1 MKTPTDYEIELG
13 QINKEICQLEEKIG
27 AGQRDAGTTTRFLY
41 RMFHHASLTGSFAEF
56 EVTEAAI
63 NDAIRRMGPWP
74 DLCLLKANLDFKFH
88 RLAKAKADLAMAP
101 CLADS
106 IQGQQLK
113 ADINFQEG
121 RYLDSKNGYERVIEE
136 NRTWDNLVRLAYFK
150 AKMGEEAG
158 AEQLYAQ
165 AEEEITAKEMRSY
178 AWVELQRGLLDLSHG
193 RYAET
198 EVHYH
203 RAAEAYSGYWLIDEH
218 LAELLGAQGKF
229 DEAVMLYEAVVDRLP
244 KPELQ
249 QAIGELYTLMDKP
262 GQAQPWLDKAL
273 AAYGESVQRGDV
285 HYYHHLAD
293 FYADV
298 RENGTEAVKWARKDL
313 ELRQNFAAEGALA
326 WALYRSGDF
335 AEALDLVE
343 KALSS
348 GVREARL
355 LYHAAM
361 IHLAAGRSEAS
372 KQLLEEAVQI
382 NPHHENFH
390 VHH

>member
-1 MKTPTDYEIELG
+1 MKSLTDYEIELG
-13 QINKEICQLEEKIG
+13 QINEEICELEEKIG
-27 AGQRDAGTTTRFLY
+27 AGQRDAGTTTRWLY
-41 RMFHHASLTGSFAEF
+41 RVFHRASLTGSFAEF
-56 EVTEAAI
+56 EITEAAI
-63 NDAIRRMGPWP
+63 NNAIGRIGPWP

-88 RLAKAKADLAMAP
+88 RVAKAKEDLAMAP

-121 RYLDSKNGYERVIEE
+121 RYLDAKNGYERAIEKS
-136 NRTWDNLVRLAYFK
+136 RTWDNLVRLAYFE
-150 AKMGEEAG
+150 AKMGDEAG
-158 AEQLYAQ
+158 AEQLYAE
-165 AEEEITAKEMRSY
+165 AEEEITVKEMRSY

-198 EVHYH
+198 EAHYH
-203 RAAEAYSGYWLIDEH
+203 RAGETYSGYWLIDEH
-218 LAELLGAQGKF
+218 VAELLGAQGKF
-229 DEAVMLYEAVVDRLP
+229 DEAVMLYEAVVGRLP

-249 QAIGELYTLMDKP
+249 QAIGELYMLMDKP
-262 GQAQPWLDKAL
+262 GQAQAWLDNAL
-273 AAYGESVQRGDV
+273 AAYNESVRRGDV

-293 FYADV
+293 FYADA
-298 RENGTEAVKWARKDL
+298 RENGTEAIRWARKDL
-313 ELRQNFAAEGALA
+313 ELRPNFATEGALA
-326 WALYRSGDF
+326 WALYRNGEF

-348 GVREARL
+348 GIRDARL

-361 IHLAAGRSEAS
+361 IHLAAGQSKAS
-372 KQLLEEAVQI
+372 KQLLAEAVQI
-382 NPHHENFH
+382 NPLHENFH

>member
-13 QINKEICQLEEKIG
+13 QINKEICQLEEKIS
-27 AGQRDAGTTTRFLY
+27 AGQRDAGTTTRWLY
-41 RMFHHASLTGSFAEF
+41 RMFHRASLTGSFAEF

-63 NDAIRRMGPWP
+63 NDAVGRIGPWP
-74 DLCLLKANLDFKFH
+74 DLYLLRANLDFKFH

-121 RYLDSKNGYERVIEE
+121 RYLDAKNGYERAIEE
-136 NRTWDNLVRLAYFK
+136 NRAWDNLVRLAYFK
-150 AKMGEEAG
+150 AKMGEEG
-158 AEQLYAQ
+158 DAEQLYAE

-193 RYAET
+193 RFAET

-218 LAELLGAQGKF
+218 MAELLGAQGKF
-229 DEAVMLYEAVVDRLP
+229 DQAVMLYEAVEGRLP

-273 AAYGESVQRGDV
+273 AAYGESVQGGDV
-285 HYYHHLAD
+285 HYYHHLSD

-313 ELRQNFAAEGALA
+313 ELRQNFAAEDALA

-335 AEALDLVE
+335 TEALDLVE

-348 GVREARL
+348 GVRDARL